1 MAAACASR
9 ALWAAL
15 TRPPNPARAPAAPR
29 AVPRARAPPPSDGD
43 AGGGRDNHRR
53 RPRAHG
59 PHAPD
64 VNLHWRAKNLERA
77 GDRLGALRLLT
88 TALEL
93 YPTNA
98 HIGVSAARLV
108 AENVDGRGASTAL
121 DDALAIAER
130 CAEHDPNNAVVANLR
145 ATLEAKR
152 GGKGAAARAR
162 ALFARSV
169 ELNPAHA
176 AAYHAWAVF
185 ERSRGRVAKARR
197 LFRECRV
204 ADPTRAATSQAWAL
218 LEVDD
223 RNFAEARRLFQ
234 DAVALDESHAP
245 SWQAWADTERR
256 LGNVGKAERL
266 FRKGEEA
273 TRDAARGITGAASGT
288 RVRRAREANAANARD
303 LGGGRRAK
311 EPTELDGDETSGV
324 DNNSAGGAK
333 TRTSRR
339 SRLGGG
345 GGSRAKLRA
354 RSSLLC
360 SWASFEVARG
370 SPTSG
375 QRGDGY
381 NMPLARTLFR
391 EAVDTCPENAQAW
404 TQWWKAEAMASRGG
418 SRSGGLGGS
427 GFGRLNPNS
436 SEGAERQLA
445 VANEGLA
452 KCPGNERLRH
462 ARALS
467 LKSLGDTAGAR
478 HELEALARDFPAN
491 AHAAH
496 SLGLLLQE
504 LGEFDAAVSAFER
517 GKDASLP
524 CLTAAAAAASHSG
537 DVARARG
544 LFMEGSAV
552 ASSGGARGRVGGFGP
567 GVGSNDGGSSAGTV
581 GSGFFGSLDDSSF
594 GVFDGSFV
602 DAAAVDGAG
611 AAYASP
617 GSFSSSSSSSR
628 GGGVSSSSSSAQP
641 SSSFGERMRT
651 ATRRDCSAHLRLWAL
666 LEKRDGAET
675 VARTLFQ
682 RATDVDPTD
691 GATWLQW
698 GQFERRVSGAAAARS
713 RFELG
718 LAKCDSSD
726 PYAAYLYQAWAT
738 MEAAEGDDAMAADLF
753 ADGTAAHPRAATL
766 WLERGL
772 FEASRG
778 DVKAARRSFETGI
791 ETAPDYPPVFEALA
805 RLEFGEGNE
814 SRAEEV
820 ARAGG
825 LVPPAVGAR
834 REETEDAAA
843 AAAAA
848 GREVTF

>member
-9 ALWAAL
+9 ALWAVL

-29 AVPRARAPPPSDGD
+29 AAPRARAAPSSDGGD
-43 AGGGRDNHRR
+43 AGGGGRDNRRRR

-88 TALEL
+88 TALDL

-108 AENVDGRGASTAL
+108 AENVDGRGVSTAL

-145 ATLEAKR
+145 ATLEARR

-169 ELNPAHA
+169 ELDPAHA

-185 ERSRGRVAKARR
+185 ERSKGRIAKSRR

-218 LEVDD
+218 LEVDA

-234 DAVALDESHAP
+234 DAVVLDASHAP
-245 SWQAWADTERR
+245 SWQAWADMERR

-266 FRKGEEA
+266 FRRGEEA
-273 TRDAARGITGAASGT
+273 TRDAARGIVGAASGT
-288 RVRRAREANAANARD
+288 RVRRAREAEAAAKRD
-303 LGGGRRAK
+303 LGGARRAK
-311 EPTELDGDETSGV
+311 EPELDASASATLASSGEVFTHPDGSGDV
-324 DNNSAGGAK
+324 
-333 TRTSRR
+333 RTSRR

-375 QRGDGY
+375 RRGDGY
-381 NMPLARTLFR
+381 MPLARTLFR

-404 TQWWKAEAMASRGG
+404 TQWWKAEAIASRGG
-418 SRSGGLGGS
+418 SGVGLGGLG
-427 GFGRLNPNS
+427 FRLNPPNA
-436 SEGAERQLA
+436 GAERQLA

-452 KCPGNERLRH
+452 RCPGNERLRH

-467 LKSLGDTAGAR
+467 LKSLGDTDGAR
-478 HELEALARDFPAN
+478 RELEALARDFPAN

-504 LGEFDAAVSAFER
+504 LGEFDAAVKAFES

-552 ASSGGARGRVGGFGP
+552 ASSGGGRGRTG
-567 GVGSNDGGSSAGTV
+567 
-581 GSGFFGSLDDSSF
+581 
-594 GVFDGSFV
+594 GVFRV
-602 DAAAVDGAG
+602 RAG
-611 AAYASP
+611 
-617 GSFSSSSSSSR
+617 R
-628 GGGVSSSSSSAQP
+628 
-641 SSSFGERMRT
+641 
-651 ATRRDCSAHLRLWAL
+651 
-666 LEKRDGAET
+666 
-675 VARTLFQ
+675 
-682 RATDVDPTD
+682 
-691 GATWLQW
+691 
-698 GQFERRVSGAAAARS
+698 RRVVVDVEP
-713 RFELG
+713 RFL
-718 LAKCDSSD
+718 
-726 PYAAYLYQAWAT
+726 
-738 MEAAEGDDAMAADLF
+738 
-753 ADGTAAHPRAATL
+753 
-766 WLERGL
+766 
-772 FEASRG
+772 
-778 DVKAARRSFETGI
+778 
-791 ETAPDYPPVFEALA
+791 
-805 RLEFGEGNE
+805 
-814 SRAEEV
+814 
-820 ARAGG
+820 
-825 LVPPAVGAR
+825 
-834 REETEDAAA
+834 
-843 AAAAA
+843 
-848 GREVTF
+848 

>member
-9 ALWAAL
+9 ALWAVL

-29 AVPRARAPPPSDGD
+29 AAPRARAAPPSDGGD
-43 AGGGRDNHRR
+43 AGGGGRDNRRRR

-108 AENVDGRGASTAL
+108 AENVDGRGVSTAL

-145 ATLEAKR
+145 ATLEARR

-169 ELNPAHA
+169 ELDPAHA

-185 ERSRGRVAKARR
+185 ERSKGRIAKSRR

-218 LEVDD
+218 LEVDA

-234 DAVALDESHAP
+234 DAVVLDASHAP
-245 SWQAWADTERR
+245 SWQAWADMERR

-266 FRKGEEA
+266 FRRGEEA
-273 TRDAARGITGAASGT
+273 TRDAARGIVGAASGT
-288 RVRRAREANAANARD
+288 RVRRVREADAAAKRD
-303 LGGGRRAK
+303 LGGARRAK
-311 EPTELDGDETSGV
+311 EPELDASASATLASSGEVFTHPDGSGDV
-324 DNNSAGGAK
+324 
-333 TRTSRR
+333 RTSRR

-375 QRGDGY
+375 RRGDGY
-381 NMPLARTLFR
+381 MPLARTLFR

-404 TQWWKAEAMASRGG
+404 TQWWKAEAIASRGG
-418 SRSGGLGGS
+418 SGVGLGGLG
-427 GFGRLNPNS
+427 FRLNPPNA
-436 SEGAERQLA
+436 GAERQLA

-452 KCPGNERLRH
+452 RCPGNERLRH

-467 LKSLGDTAGAR
+467 LKSLGDTDGAR
-478 HELEALARDFPAN
+478 RELEALARDFPAN

-504 LGEFDAAVSAFER
+504 LGEFDAAVKAFES

-552 ASSGGARGRVGGFGP
+552 ASSGGGRGRTGGFGP
-567 GVGSNDGGSSAGTV
+567 GGGSNDGGSSSTSFDSFDSHA
-581 GSGFFGSLDDSSF
+581 FG
-594 GVFDGSFV
+594 GAFDGSFV

-617 GSFSSSSSSSR
+617 GSSSSSR
-628 GGGVSSSSSSAQP
+628 GGGVSSSSSAQL
-641 SSSFGERMRT
+641 SSSSAAYGERMRT
-651 ATRRDCSAHLRLWAL
+651 ATRRDCAAHLRLWAL

-682 RATDVDPTD
+682 RAADVDPTD

-698 GQFERRVSGAAAARS
+698 GQFERRVSGAAAARA
-713 RFELG
+713 RFDAG
-718 LAKCDSSD
+718 LAKCDPSD
-726 PYAAYLYQAWAT
+726 PRAAYLYQAWAT
-738 MEAAEGDDAMAADLF
+738 MEAAEGDDAAATDLF
-753 ADGTAAHPRAATL
+753 ANGTAAHPRAATL

-778 DVKAARRSFETGI
+778 DAASARRSFETGAAN
-791 ETAPDYPPVFEALA
+791 APDYPPLFEALA

-814 SRAEEV
+814 ARAEEV

-825 LVPPAVGAR
+825 VVPPAVG
-834 REETEDAAA
+834 
-843 AAAAA
+843 AAAA

>member
-9 ALWAAL
+9 ALWAVL
-15 TRPPNPARAPAAPR
+15 TRRPNPARAPAAPR
-29 AVPRARAPPPSDGD
+29 AAPRARAPPPSDGD
-43 AGGGRDNHRR
+43 AGGGRDNRRR

-93 YPTNA
+93 YPQNA

-108 AENVDGRGASTAL
+108 AENVDGRGVSTAL

-130 CAEHDPNNAVVANLR
+130 CAEHDPDNAVVANLR

-169 ELNPAHA
+169 ELDPAHA

-185 ERSRGRVAKARR
+185 ERSRGRIAKARR

-245 SWQAWADTERR
+245 SWQAWADMERR

-266 FRKGEEA
+266 FRRGEEA

-288 RVRRAREANAANARD
+288 RVRHAREAAEAAKRD
-303 LGGGRRAK
+303 PTGGARRAK
-311 EPTELDGDETSGV
+311 EPELDASASLASSGKEVFTHGSGDGSGDV
-324 DNNSAGGAK
+324 
-333 TRTSRR
+333 RTSRR

-375 QRGDGY
+375 RRGDGSY
-381 NMPLARTLFR
+381 MPLARTLFR

-404 TQWWKAEAMASRGG
+404 TQWWKAEAIASRLD
-418 SRSGGLGGS
+418 RSGGGLGRA
-427 GFGRLNPNS
+427 GFARRNPPNA
-436 SEGAERQLA
+436 GAERQLA

-467 LKSLGDTAGAR
+467 LKSLGDTDGAR
-478 HELEALARDFPAN
+478 HELEALARDFPTN

-504 LGEFDAAVSAFER
+504 LSEFDAAVEAFER
-517 GKDASLP
+517 GKVASLP
-524 CLTAAAAAASHSG
+524 CLTAAAAAAAHSG

-544 LFMEGSAV
+544 LFMEGSAA
-552 ASSGGARGRVGGFGP
+552 ASSGGARGRSVGGFGP
-567 GVGSNDGGSSAGTV
+567 GGGSNDGGSSASA
-581 GSGFFGSLDDSSF
+581 SGFFSGSFDEF
-594 GVFDGSFV
+594 GAFDGSFV

-617 GSFSSSSSSSR
+617 GSFSSSASSST
-628 GGGVSSSSSSAQP
+628 SSSTS

-682 RATDVDPTD
+682 RAADVDPTD

-698 GQFERRVSGAAAARS
+698 GQFERRVSGAAAARA

-726 PYAAYLYQAWAT
+726 PHAAFLYQAWAT
-738 MEAAEGDDAMAADLF
+738 MEAAEGDDAAATDLF
-753 ADGTAAHPRAATL
+753 ASGTAAHPRAVTL

-778 DVKAARRSFETGI
+778 DVNAARRSFEAGI
-791 ETAPDYPPVFEALA
+791 ETAPDYPPVYEALA
-805 RLEFGEGNE
+805 RLEWGEGNE
-814 SRAEEV
+814 ARAEEV

-825 LVPPAVGAR
+825 VVPPAVGAR
-834 REETEDAAA
+834 REAEDEAAA